1 MIWTQM
7 LAEIFEVCIIPLLGL
22 LTGYLI
28 VFIKQRMDALIKDS
42 NSELAKKYLEL
53 LKETVTNC
61 VLATKQTYVDELKK
75 AGKFDVEAQK
85 VAFAKTYDAVMASLT
100 EESKKYLAEITN
112 DLPQFVTELIEAR
125 IAITK

>member
-1 MIWTQM
+1 MIWTQI